1 MTGTKTNANGNK
13 IMSQFFQIHPDNPQ
27 NRLIEQVVDILRGGG
42 VIVYPT
48 DSGYALGCCVGDK
61 SAQDVIRDIRRVN
74 KEHNFTIVCRDL
86 TDIATYAKVG
96 NIAFRLIKTLTPG
109 PYTFILPATRDVPRR
124 LQNPKRKTIG
134 LRIPDNNIAQ
144 AIIASLGEPLMSSTL
159 ILPGEESPMTD
170 PYDIRQTLE
179 HVVDLVID
187 GGFCG
192 FEPTTV
198 VGLEDDVP
206 QLLRQG
212 QGDVTGIID

>member
-1 MTGTKTNANGNK
+1 
-13 IMSQFFQIHPDNPQ
+13 MSQFFQIHPDNPQ